1 MNCVNAF
8 QFSYL
13 HTFYKLNQITLK
25 PSLALKLNLA
35 LRSSSI
41 KWEINIPLWTH
52 MEHKGWGKDGKAF
65 IRCCIIALRFWDQ
78 FNASFPLL
86 NFSTYKSMKIWHLYL
101 KKVERN
107 NMGMHLRLLFTYLR
121 QICPCTFCVFQKKVN
136 KAVNILCTLPE
147 WTRNDTMLQYYK
159 CNICIVLCCVL
170 KYNFHSHVVFTM
182 ILHHIYHWRIRWQ
195 LLDTL
200 LIYYMVPGVG

>member
-1 MNCVNAF
+1 M
-8 QFSYL
+8 
-13 HTFYKLNQITLK
+13 
-25 PSLALKLNLA
+25 
-35 LRSSSI
+35 
-41 KWEINIPLWTH
+41 
-52 MEHKGWGKDGKAF
+52 
-65 IRCCIIALRFWDQ
+65 
-78 FNASFPLL
+78 L

-101 KKVERN
+101 EKVERN
-107 NMGMHLRLLFTYLR
+107 NMGVHLRLLFTYLH
-121 QICPCTFCVFQKKVN
+121 QNLFNIKKYLVLVLKKICPCTFCVFQKKVN

>member
-136 KAVNILCTLPE
+136 KAVNIFCTLPE
-147 WTRNDTMLQYYK
+147 WTRSDTMLQYYK
-159 CNICIVLCCVL
+159 CNICVVLCC
-170 KYNFHSHVVFTM
+170 FE
-182 ILHHIYHWRIRWQ
+182 IYLPFPCCVYCDFALWYYWRIRWQ